1 MLKKLFRISKSK
13 EYNNTYKGGLKIPG
27 KYLIAYVLINSLSIN
42 RFGIVASKK
51 LGNAVMRNRARRR
64 IRAIAGGSTEQLQQ
78 GYDIVII
85 ARQSMARADYNRL
98 EKDFYTVMKKAGLC

>member
-13 EYNNTYKGGLKIPG
+13 EYNNTYRGGLKIPG
-27 KYLIAYVLINSLSIN
+27 KYLIAYVLTNSLLIN

-51 LGNAVMRNRARRR
+51 VGNAVIRNRARRR
-64 IRAIAGGSTEQLQQ
+64 IRALAGSSTEKLNQ

-85 ARQSMARADYNRL
+85 ARQSIMKADYDKL

>member
-1 MLKKLFRISKSK
+1 MLKKLFRISNSQ
-13 EYNNTYKGGLKIPG
+13 EYNNTYKNGLKIPG
-27 KYLIAYVLINSLSIN
+27 KYLIAYIMINNLGIN

-51 LGNAVMRNRARRR
+51 VGNAVIRNRSRRR
-64 IRAIAGGSTEQLQQ
+64 IRAIAESSGEHLQP

-85 ARQSMARADYNRL
+85 ARQSIVATDYNRL

>member
-1 MLKKLFRISKSK
+1 MLKKLFRIRKSK
-13 EYNNTYKGGLKIPG
+13 EYSNTYKDGLKIIG
-27 KYLIAYVLINSLSIN
+27 KYLIVYALINNLSIN

-64 IRAIAGGSTEQLQQ
+64 IRAIAGGSVKRLQP

-85 ARQSMARADYNRL
+85 ARQSMARADYDRL
-98 EKDFYTVMKKAGLC
+98 EKDFYTVMKRAGLC